1 MTETC
6 PYHRWAP
13 VDRLPRIIGIL
24 FRLQNKLHLSFTR
37 AAVLDEEVCN
47 HREDA
52 NQRAEKILDVYGNH
66 ILRLAYSY
74 LHNMSDAEEVLQDTL
89 IQFLKSLPEFENDR
103 HEKAWL
109 LRVAVN
115 LSKNRIR
122 YNKLRYTDELQETLE
137 KDNNENLSFVWE
149 AVKLLPPHY
158 REVIHHFYYE
168 GYPTAQIAEIL
179 HRKESSVRS
188 DLRRGRMKLKEI
200 LKGAYDF
207 EEIL

>member
-1 MTETC
+1 MTEICLHHHPTT
-6 PYHRWAP
+6 A
-13 VDRLPRIIGIL
+13 DRIARIINRL
-24 FRLQNKLHLSFTR
+24 FHLRNELQVSLTR
-37 AAVLDEEVCN
+37 SAVQEEACN
-47 HREDA
+47 HREAA
-52 NQRAEKILDVYGNH
+52 NQRVEKILDVYGND
-66 ILRLAYSY
+66 ILRMAYSY

-89 IQFLKSLPEFENDR
+89 IQFLKSTPEFENDR

-137 KDNNENLSFVWE
+137 KENNENLSFVWE
-149 AVKLLPPHY
+149 AVKSLPSHY
-158 REVIHHFYYE
+158 REVIHLFYYE
-168 GYPTAQIAEIL
+168 GYPTAQIATIL

>member
-1 MTETC
+1 MTEIC
-6 PYHRWAP
+6 PYHRPAS
-13 VDRLPRIIGIL
+13 VNRFARLIDTL
-24 FRLQNKLHLSFTR
+24 FRLQNRLYLSFTR
-37 AAVLDEEVCN
+37 TATLDEEAKIQ
-47 HREDA
+47 REDT
-52 NQRAEKILDVYGNH
+52 NQRVEKILDIYGNH

-89 IQFLKSLPEFENDR
+89 IQFLKSMPEFENDR

-115 LSKNRIR
+115 LSKNKIR
-122 YNKLRYTDELQETLE
+122 YNKLRYTDELLETLE
-137 KDNNENLSFVWE
+137 KENNENLSFVWE

-158 REVIHHFYYE
+158 REVIHLFYYE